1 MSQATEKLLHVITGQ
16 SKTKA
21 LPSRKKAFSSV
32 FSLKKRKGRFLGV
45 DLEARGL
52 RMVLTG
58 GEDNVFLASR
68 HTSYPQGLTPRDSG
82 FPAFLREEA
91 ASLCGQFNDLI
102 VWSHVASSRFEV
114 IPLKMPTIPLWE
126 MGEMIPWRVRKDHP
140 FDDEEF
146 VLDFEIQGKVQDQGV
161 PKVAVLA
168 CLAPRADI
176 SRMRGIFSAAGL
188 PLAGLTV
195 APLAFQG
202 MFQSRCCDVPE
213 STFAL
218 LDISDRS
225 TRIDLYTQRRILL
238 SRVIKTGMTSMAEAL
253 ATVCTSEKR
262 SVAPTAVRESSS
274 DNDDVEI
281 IIRLDDFDQDIST
294 RADTESGENA
304 TSDLADALPENPAQP
319 LNDQAALDLLLH
331 KMAEAPPP
339 QAACPPV
346 TSEDVFR
353 MITPVCE
360 RLARQVE
367 RTFDYTVRTL
377 GYPRP
382 EQVVLT
388 GTLSSNQALLGYLS
402 SELGAPVRSLGALGA
417 DSALHSDVA
426 AMLPPYEVRGLDLAA
441 ALTRCEQHG
450 SINLLK
456 TFLQRQTAKAVE
468 HANMAVYAATILVL
482 LILSLLYGLE
492 QATAREKARTLQQ
505 LDERLT
511 AFHPQVDETMLLRLA
526 ADLGR
531 ERTRIANLSDN
542 LKPVAL
548 LGEVSRLTPDYIRI
562 LHLRLDPAP
571 ANNAPD
577 KSSPKDSSSPQST
590 TITLDLLVTGPFDG
604 LNTALSEYLFTL
616 RNSPLFDVPLIHGKT
631 IEHHP
636 GVGQAMRVT
645 LHLSAP
651 RG

>member
-21 LPSRKKAFSSV
+21 LPSRTKAFSSV
-32 FSLKKRKGRFLGV
+32 GV
-45 DLEARGL
+45 DLDTRGL

-68 HTSYPQGLTPRDSG
+68 HASYPPGLTPRDSG
-82 FPAFLREEA
+82 FSAFLREEA
-91 ASLCGQFNDLI
+91 ASLCGQFSDLI
-102 VWSHVASSRFEV
+102 VWSHVASSRVEV

-126 MGEMIPWRVRKDHP
+126 MGEMIPWRVRKDHS
-140 FDDEEF
+140 FDDEGF
-146 VLDFEIQGKVQDQGV
+146 VLDFEIEGKVQDQGV

-176 SRMRGIFSAAGL
+176 NRMRGIFSAAGL
-188 PLAGLTV
+188 PLTGLTV

-253 ATVCTSEKR
+253 AAACSGEER
-262 SVAPTAVRESSS
+262 SVAPAAVRELPSGN
-274 DNDDVEI
+274 DNVEI
-281 IIRLDDFDQDIST
+281 IVSLDGFDQGSSA
-294 RADTESGENA
+294 RADAGLGNN
-304 TSDLADALPENPAQP
+304 TSDLADTLLENPAQP
-319 LNDQAALDLLLH
+319 LSDQVALDLLLH
-331 KMAEAPPP
+331 KMAEAPP
-339 QAACPPV
+339 QASCPSV

-402 SELGAPVRSLGALGA
+402 SELGAPVRSLGALGT

-468 HANMAVYAATILVL
+468 RANMAVYAATIFVL

-492 QATAREKARTLQQ
+492 QATAREKAQTLQQ

-511 AFHPQVDETMLLRLA
+511 AFHPQVDETMLLSLA

-562 LHLRLDPAP
+562 LHLRLDPVP

-577 KSSPKDSSSPQST
+577 KSSPKDSPSPQST

-604 LNTALSEYLFTL
+604 LNTSLSEYLFTL

>member
-1 MSQATEKLLHVITGQ
+1 L
-16 SKTKA
+16 
-21 LPSRKKAFSSV
+21 
-32 FSLKKRKGRFLGV
+32 
-45 DLEARGL
+45 
-52 RMVLTG
+52 
-58 GEDNVFLASR
+58 
-68 HTSYPQGLTPRDSG
+68 
-82 FPAFLREEA
+82 
-91 ASLCGQFNDLI
+91 
-102 VWSHVASSRFEV
+102 
-114 IPLKMPTIPLWE
+114 
-126 MGEMIPWRVRKDHP
+126 
-140 FDDEEF
+140 
-146 VLDFEIQGKVQDQGV
+146 
-161 PKVAVLA
+161 
-168 CLAPRADI
+168 
-176 SRMRGIFSAAGL
+176 
-188 PLAGLTV
+188 
-195 APLAFQG
+195 
-202 MFQSRCCDVPE
+202 
-213 STFAL
+213 
-218 LDISDRS
+218 
-225 TRIDLYTQRRILL
+225 
-238 SRVIKTGMTSMAEAL
+238 
-253 ATVCTSEKR
+253 
-262 SVAPTAVRESSS
+262 
-274 DNDDVEI
+274 
-281 IIRLDDFDQDIST
+281 
-294 RADTESGENA
+294 ADT
-304 TSDLADALPENPAQP
+304 LLENPAQP
-319 LNDQAALDLLLH
+319 LSDQVALDLLLH
-331 KMAEAPPP
+331 KMAEAPP
-339 QAACPPV
+339 QASCPSV

-402 SELGAPVRSLGALGA
+402 SELGAPVRSLGALGT

-468 HANMAVYAATILVL
+468 RANMAVYAATIFVL

-492 QATAREKARTLQQ
+492 QATAREKAQTLQQ

-511 AFHPQVDETMLLRLA
+511 AFHPQVDETMLLSLA

-562 LHLRLDPAP
+562 LHLRLDPVP

-577 KSSPKDSSSPQST
+577 KSSPKDSPSPQST

-604 LNTALSEYLFTL
+604 LNTSLSEYLFTL